1 VRELSREQFLKILG
15 LSSGAFDQIQHSTG
29 AALAFGSPIP
39 AAPGRYLDI
48 DLVSMAIT
56 ARLAPAL
63 GRHAATV
70 IVLGFFN
77 HWIAA
82 TAEVDTHSGRHFF
95 GLGLVLD
102 EVGRKAK
109 EIRITHGSREE
120 ISNDL
125 GGSSSTITI
134 DIGDVVSG
142 LRKRARPIGVD
153 LSGPFFYPPRHP
165 AFEKIIAEFVEERER
180 RVARLRRDKKKLA
193 RHKALMR
200 SKNIKAAEPAT
211 PIAGRGAFESLLDL
225 SQR

>member
-1 VRELSREQFLKILG
+1 MPYETNRDLG

-153 LSGPFFYPPRHP
+153 LSGPFFYPPRH
-165 AFEKIIAEFVEERER
+165 AVDTRKCTG
-180 RVARLRRDKKKLA
+180 
-193 RHKALMR
+193 
-200 SKNIKAAEPAT
+200 SAAEKYEAVCWFFNQ
-211 PIAGRGAFESLLDL
+211 R
-225 SQR
+225 SQILRCGWRYRQQTE

>member
-109 EIRITHGSREE
+109 EIRITHGSREAAGPRRW
-120 ISNDL
+120 L
-125 GGSSSTITI
+125 GRRARAATRSSTGSRSRSRATEPVAGKSRCSRENWRNWGPGTRLGRRGSRRKLSSSL
-134 DIGDVVSG
+134 IG
-142 LRKRARPIGVD
+142 
-153 LSGPFFYPPRHP
+153 Y
-165 AFEKIIAEFVEERER
+165 E
-180 RVARLRRDKKKLA
+180 ARLRRFLCAQGSLA
-193 RHKALMR
+193 AGLMKR
-200 SKNIKAAEPAT
+200 NGLRP
-211 PIAGRGAFESLLDL
+211 
-225 SQR
+225 

>member
-1 VRELSREQFLKILG
+1 
-15 LSSGAFDQIQHSTG
+15 
-29 AALAFGSPIP
+29 
-39 AAPGRYLDI
+39 
-48 DLVSMAIT
+48 MAIT

-125 GGSSSTITI
+125 GGSSSIVSMAIT
-134 DIGDVVSG
+134 
-142 LRKRARPIGVD
+142 
-153 LSGPFFYPPRHP
+153 
-165 AFEKIIAEFVEERER
+165 
-180 RVARLRRDKKKLA
+180 ARLA
-193 RHKALMR
+193 PALGRCAGIRIAYPR
-200 SKNIKAAEPAT
+200 SLP
-211 PIAGRGAFESLLDL
+211 
-225 SQR
+225 

>member
-1 VRELSREQFLKILG
+1 MSGRELSREQFLKILG
-15 LSSGAFDQIQHSTG
+15 LSSGAFDLNQHSTG

-109 EIRITHGSREE
+109 EIQITHGSREE

-142 LRKRARPIGVD
+142 LRKRARVPLGSI
-153 LSGPFFYPPRHP
+153 FP
-165 AFEKIIAEFVEERER
+165 APSFI
-180 RVARLRRDKKKLA
+180 RLGTR
-193 RHKALMR
+193 R
-200 SKNIKAAEPAT
+200 SKKSLLSSWRSV
-211 PIAGRGAFESLLDL
+211 RGAWRASGETRRNWLAT
-225 SQR
+225 RR